1 MRIGSGAACAATP
14 IKPDSSAQALKTLR
28 KFSNFKALENKNA
41 APNSAAWLL
50 HGAAAKPDC
59 RSHTMFVLPLPRSA
73 SRATFSRVADD
84 SFDRFFS
91 NAVAAASTRSP
102 ALDVSETDTAY
113 TVSFDVPGVTREQ
126 LKVSVEG
133 RKVSIE
139 TVDASKPV
147 DVPADAPKA
156 DAARSLYRERGTAR
170 YARTVSLPAEVD
182 QGASQAKFENGVLT
196 LTLAKKVA
204 SGATQ
209 LAIS

>member
-1 MRIGSGAACAATP
+1 
-14 IKPDSSAQALKTLR
+14 
-28 KFSNFKALENKNA
+28 
-41 APNSAAWLL
+41 
-50 HGAAAKPDC
+50 
-59 RSHTMFVLPLPRSA
+59 MFVLPLSRSV
-73 SRATFSRVADD
+73 SRASFSRVADD

-139 TVDASKPV
+139 TVDALKPV
-147 DVPADAPKA
+147 DAPVDAPNV
-156 DAARSLYRERGTAR
+156 DAPRSLYRERSAAR

-182 QGASQAKFENGVLT
+182 QGASHAKFENGVLT
-196 LTLAKKVA
+196 LTLAKRVA
-204 SGATQ
+204 TGATQ
-209 LAIS
+209 LSIS